1 MPTAAIRDFRN
12 TYLLPCE
19 NDEEAIQMPVN
30 LVAGTYAKGTVLG
43 EVTATPGTF
52 KAYASGASD
61 GSQVPKCILKYAVV
75 VDGSQN
81 YWYGDTSGS
90 SEWGN
95 AQKYGIAY
103 RSGVFNC
110 ADLVGFD

>member
-1 MPTAAIRDFRN
+1 
-12 TYLLPCE
+12 
-19 NDEEAIQMPVN
+19 
-30 LVAGTYAKGTVLG
+30 VLG

-110 ADLVGFD
+110 ADLVGFDAGALSAMGKLKTGSVTTGVVVITGE